1 MELSASNNV
10 ALLSIWRRLKRGFRK
25 GLNQPKFWFRLE
37 GLLASTLI
45 LTTLGSYL
53 LLSGSIGGRDS
64 IAGDR
69 RLLVILG
76 LNATLLLLTSF
87 FVLRRIYIITQNRKR
102 GIAGSR
108 LHARMT
114 RVFAV
119 LAVVPTFLVA
129 AYATLLF
136 DYSSSPWMG
145 QQIKNMLSGAEKVA
159 EAYIGETEQR
169 LRSDATTMKLDL
181 DKPITVLSATALGD
195 FVQRQTAFRSLDEA
209 FVFEI
214 SRVDGLPIVLAG
226 SDFWSTSTPLLT
238 LQSAEVASRV
248 PSMKPQELITWLGP
262 DVNRPRIM
270 RVMLQLQGPAPRY
283 LVVGRQVSSA
293 IVVQADRTRSAMSEY
308 QGWNERRRG
317 LQRQFMGVLA
327 VLAFLILLAAVWAAL
342 YSADQIVEPIGKLI
356 RTAELVGRG
365 DFKARVPVRGE
376 PDDLAVLAKTFNR
389 MTSQLQGQTQA
400 LVTANEQLDTRRRF
414 TEAVLS
420 GVSAGVLGID
430 SDGIIT
436 LPNVSAENLLQMS
449 SSFLVGQSIVAA
461 IPEALPLMEE
471 ARLSDNRNASGLVT
485 IQRDSGEKLLMVR
498 VTAEGD
504 AESVIGFVVTFD
516 DVTEAVANQRR
527 AAWSDV
533 ARRIAHEIKNPLTP
547 IQLSAERLRRKY
559 LKDIVHDRDIFIN
572 CTDTIIRQVND
583 LRRMVDE
590 FSSFARMPRP
600 VFRDESV
607 VEFIRQAIFLREL
620 AAPDTTHEFIAPK
633 SAIRMQCDG
642 RQMGQAI
649 SNILKNAEEAIQ
661 QRRDSGDE
669 FSGKIITKIFSEGES
684 LIISIEDNG
693 IGLPADIKERL
704 TEPYVTTRPKGT
716 GLGLAIVK
724 KIIEDHFGVLTVNS
738 ASKAGAIVT
747 MSFDLSAARAAA
759 VADLHSSIETNLER
773 RITNGA

>member
-1 MELSASNNV
+1 MI
-10 ALLSIWRRLKRGFRK
+10 LLNAIGLRLVSSWRRARRG
-25 GLNQPKFWFRLE
+25 LHQPKFWFRLE
-37 GLLASTLI
+37 GLLAITLI

-64 IAGDR
+64 IAGDN

-102 GIAGSR
+102 GLAGSR

-119 LAVVPTFLVA
+119 LAVVPTVLVA

-145 QQIKNMLSGAEKVA
+145 QQISRMLSGAEKVA
-159 EAYIGETEQR
+159 DAYINETEQR
-169 LRSDATTMKLDL
+169 LRADAATMKLDL
-181 DKPITVLSATALGD
+181 EKPLTILSPTALGD
-195 FVQRQTAFRSLDEA
+195 FVQRQTAFRNLDEA

-214 SRVDGLPIVLAG
+214 SRADGSPLVLAG
-226 SDFWSTSTPLLT
+226 SDFWSSAQSSLA
-238 LQSAEVASRV
+238 LQSADVAARV
-248 PSMKPQELITWLGP
+248 PSMQPQELITWLGP
-262 DVNRPRIM
+262 DANRPRIM
-270 RVMLQLQGPAPRY
+270 RVMLRMQGEAPRF

-308 QGWNERRRG
+308 KDWNERRRA

-327 VLAFLILLAAVWAAL
+327 VLAFLILLAAIWAAL

-356 RTAELVGRG
+356 RTAELVGKG

-400 LVTANEQLDTRRRF
+400 LISANEQLDIRRRF

-430 SDGIIT
+430 SDGVIT
-436 LPNVSAENLLQMS
+436 LPNVSAENLLEMNS
-449 SSFLVGQSIVAA
+449 KYLIGQSIAAA
-461 IPEALPLMEE
+461 IPDALPLIEE
-471 ARLSDNRNASGLVT
+471 ARLSEKRTANGLVA
-485 IQRDSGEKLLMVR
+485 IHRDSGEKLLMVR
-498 VTAEGD
+498 VTAE
-504 AESVIGFVVTFD
+504 ENENSVIGFVVTFD

-600 VFRDESV
+600 VFNHESV
-607 VEFIRQAIFLREL
+607 NEVIRQQHQIHYMNLLPRML
-620 AAPDTTHEFIAPK
+620 PLPC
-633 SAIRMQCDG
+633 SAIIASLVKLLVISLKMQKKLF
-642 RQMGQAI
+642 
-649 SNILKNAEEAIQ
+649 NNA
-661 QRRDSGDE
+661 
-669 FSGKIITKIFSEGES
+669 KIKIKIFREKSRRAC
-684 LIISIEDNG
+684 
-693 IGLPADIKERL
+693 IGMEI
-704 TEPYVTTRPKGT
+704 
-716 GLGLAIVK
+716 
-724 KIIEDHFGVLTVNS
+724 N
-738 ASKAGAIVT
+738 
-747 MSFDLSAARAAA
+747 
-759 VADLHSSIETNLER
+759 
-773 RITNGA
+773 